1 MRLKAGKHFFFWG
14 IAVSLLFSFLTFAA
28 SKTVKDLPPKY
39 KQWLEEEVVYIITP
53 LEKDVFLRLETDR
66 ERDLFMEAF
75 WRQRDPTPGT
85 PVNEFKEEHD
95 RRIQYVNRTFGRT
108 TSLPGWKTDR
118 GRFYI
123 LLGEP
128 NDIERFTGEA
138 EIYNTEVWFY
148 QGLAK
153 YGLPTGF
160 YLLFYQK
167 GGVGDY
173 VLYSPASDGPQ
184 ALLTTYLGDQANYL
198 QAYRK
203 LKKISPGLANVSL
216 SLIPGESDRFGRP
229 SLASDILLQNIQTI
243 PEKEV
248 KDRYAEKF
256 LLYKNIVEVEYTA
269 NYIDSDSMIKIF
281 QDPSGLYF
289 VHYCIELNRFSVR
302 EHEGKYSTNLKLNGQ
317 VSDMSGKTI
326 YQYEGSLPVGLDEDQ
341 LKNITY
347 KPFELY
353 DRFPLVPG
361 NYKFSVLLKNEAS
374 QEFTSAEKDIVIPQ
388 DESSPRLSELLLGY
402 KTEVSPGTGL
412 KPFRLGQ
419 AQILCQPNKIFQRQ
433 DKLFLNFQVLG
444 RTPELEQKG
453 SIQFDI
459 LRQEEKVFSVTRK
472 VSDYGNK
479 LDILEEFPLAN
490 FSPGIYMME
499 VTLRSDRQALST
511 EREHFEITSVSSLP
525 RPWVFSRTLFSVSH
539 PAYSFAVGQQY
550 FNQGQFDQALI
561 RLERAYDTQ
570 PNSQEYALAL
580 ARVYLILKEYEKAK
594 KVLSPFQDSPEA
606 SYDVQFSLG
615 RAHQGLGEFD
625 QAISV
630 FNKAITRF
638 GTNTNLL
645 NSLGES
651 YYGRGALK
659 EALAAWTKSLEINPD
674 QKEIKDKV
682 ESLRKNDRDK
692 FLRG

>member
-1 MRLKAGKHFFFWG
+1 M
-14 IAVSLLFSFLTFAA
+14 
-28 SKTVKDLPPKY
+28 
-39 KQWLEEEVVYIITP
+39 
-53 LEKDVFLRLETDR
+53 
-66 ERDLFMEAF
+66 
-75 WRQRDPTPGT
+75 
-85 PVNEFKEEHD
+85 
-95 RRIQYVNRTFGRT
+95 
-108 TSLPGWKTDR
+108 
-118 GRFYI
+118 
-123 LLGEP
+123 
-128 NDIERFTGEA
+128 
-138 EIYNTEVWFY
+138 
-148 QGLAK
+148 
-153 YGLPTGF
+153 
-160 YLLFYQK
+160 
-167 GGVGDY
+167 
-173 VLYSPASDGPQ
+173 
-184 ALLTTYLGDQANYL
+184 
-198 QAYRK
+198 
-203 LKKISPGLANVSL
+203 
-216 SLIPGESDRFGRP
+216 
-229 SLASDILLQNIQTI
+229 
-243 PEKEV
+243 
-248 KDRYAEKF
+248 
-256 LLYKNIVEVEYTA
+256 
-269 NYIDSDSMIKIF
+269 
-281 QDPSGLYF
+281 
-289 VHYCIELNRFSVR
+289 
-302 EHEGKYSTNLKLNGQ
+302 
-317 VSDMSGKTI
+317 
-326 YQYEGSLPVGLDEDQ
+326 
-341 LKNITY
+341 KNITY

-479 LDILEEFPLAN
+479 LDILEEFPLAS

-594 KVLSPFQDSPEA
+594 KVLSLFQDSPEA